1 MWIVERMARYSAE
14 RAALAELEANESWL
28 ENVAWR
34 FEGGAVAIDADLI
47 VGADRRSVTLTYP
60 SIFPFAPPTVRPRG
74 DATRWSPHQYGPGGE
89 LCLQHRPDNW
99 EPSITGA
106 DMLRSAWTL
115 LATEGGAANVSGEPM
130 PVASDHRVSLGQ
142 ALRSE
147 TWRLVLTASVMEKI
161 ASCAA
166 TTPLRLRFEF
176 VGTALIAFVAQVVD
190 APDAIWL
197 DPELPGPLHKDHT
210 HGGFTTALSLEDARW
225 AKIDETVSKGASA
238 LRSLVV
244 DGADFDKSETLIFS
258 TPGGLR
264 AFYVVPS
271 ADSVSEYAL
280 VLPDPAVR
288 SAEKNAALA
297 SKKVAVVGAG
307 SIGSK
312 VAVSLARAG
321 ISDFLLVDDDV
332 LTPENMARH
341 DLDWRSVGA
350 HKVDALSERL
360 NLLCPGMVVK
370 VRRQR
375 LGGQE
380 SSGSLEGVLTAI
392 SQCDLIVDATG
403 SHDGFNYCGSVAHAR
418 KKPMAWA
425 SVFAGGYGGLIARSR
440 PGLDPAP
447 LDARA
452 SIEAWCA
459 NPDFPAAPKAATN
472 YGGLREDGVAMVADD
487 ADVGVIAAQ
496 LARLALDTLTNS
508 GETDFEHS
516 AYMIGLRK
524 EWIFKAAFDTWPV
537 ELGGPLPEADPS
549 MSEMEKE
556 AAVASI
562 LAMFERTT

>member
-14 RAALAELEANESWL
+14 RAALAELESNESWL

-60 SIFPFAPPTVRPRG
+60 GIFPAAPPSVRPRG

-99 EPSITGA
+99 NASITGA

-115 LATEGGAANVSGEPM
+115 LATEGGAANVDGEPM
-130 PVASDHRVSLGQ
+130 PVASDHRLSLGQ
-142 ALRSE
+142 SLRSE
-147 TWRLVLTASVMEKI
+147 TWRLVLTASVKDKLG
-161 ASCAA
+161 SCVNA
-166 TTPLRLRFEF
+166 TPIRLRFEF
-176 VGTALIAFVAQVVD
+176 MGAALVGFVSQVVD
-190 APDAIWL
+190 APDAIWK
-197 DPELPGPLHKDHT
+197 DPELPGPMQSKNLQ
-210 HGGFTTALSLEDARW
+210 GGFAVSMSSEDPRWVELEEVVA
-225 AKIDETVSKGASA
+225 KGARA
-238 LRSLVV
+238 LRALMV
-244 DGADFDKSETLIFS
+244 DGESFDNSETLIFS
-258 TPGGLR
+258 TSKGLR
-264 AFYVVPS
+264 AFDIAPT

-280 VLPDPAVR
+280 VSPDPAPR
-288 SAEKNAALA
+288 SAEKNAALT
-297 SKKVAVVGAG
+297 SKRVAVVGAG

-321 ISDFLLVDDDV
+321 VSDFLLVDDDI
-332 LTPENMARH
+332 LSPENMVRH
-341 DLDWRSVGA
+341 DLDWSSVGA
-350 HKVDALSERL
+350 HKIDALSERL
-360 NLLCPGMVVK
+360 KLLRPGMVVK

-380 SSGSLEGVLTAI
+380 SSGSLDGVLTAM

-403 SHDGFNYCGSVAHAR
+403 SADGFNYCGSVAHAH
-418 KKPMAWA
+418 KKPMTWA
-425 SVFAGGYGGLIARSR
+425 SVFAGGYGGLVARSR

-452 SIEAWCA
+452 VIEAWCA
-459 NPDFPAAPKAATN
+459 NPDFPEAPKAAKN
-472 YGGLREDGVAMVADD
+472 YSGVREDGAVMVADD

-496 LARLALDTLTNS
+496 LARLALDVLTS
-508 GETDFEHS
+508 SCGSDFEHS

-524 EWIFKAAFDTWPV
+524 EWIFQAAFDTYPV
-537 ELGGPLPEADPS
+537 NLGSPLPEDEPA
-549 MSEMEKE
+549 MSEMEKA

-562 LAMFERTT
+562 MAMFEKTT